1 MIGCVAAKKRRVR
14 VCATEGCE
22 TVLSRYNTSRYCR
35 PCDDP
40 RAIRLPTAHQRK
52 GDK

>member
-1 MIGCVAAKKRRVR
+1 M
-14 VCATEGCE
+14 CAREGCS

-40 RAIRLPTAHQRK
+40 RAIRLPTNHLKRE
-52 GDK
+52 DRRP